1 MPGISSMAWFGR
13 RRSTVRGCSCRAVR
27 RTGPVGSGGIR
38 PTAPA
43 SSSPRAAT
51 ASSSAVLDRKRYM
64 KEICIKLVV
73 SHWAYL
79 LGLQMHKTI
88 SGPLSD
94 LI

>member
-43 SSSPRAAT
+43 SSSPHAAT
-51 ASSSAVLDRKRYM
+51 VSSSAVLDRKRYI
-64 KEICIKLVV
+64 KEIYTEMYKTVGKP
-73 SHWAYL
+73 
-79 LGLQMHKTI
+79 LGLFT
-88 SGPLSD
+88 GLTNA
-94 LI
+94 